1 MGVTLLWAI
10 KMRCTECPFNQWF
23 ISQIMVNTLNWFL
36 VPSNKP
42 LSNQILQWK
51 KWFCLKFHVTD
62 RLTDW
67 LYCMCSVLF
76 NFLKVGLICT
86 KQNLQN
92 ILCRLPSLFIHNK
105 QTQLGVLSKNCKLS
119 FNTIVSCSR
128 PARCWVGSNWSQT
141 QGSSSY
147 FHTKSDQCLDSAILV
162 GGS

>member
-23 ISQIMVNTLNWFL
+23 ISQIMVSTLNWFL

-51 KWFCLKFHVTD
+51 NWFCLKFHVTD
-62 RLTDW
+62 RLNPAR
-67 LYCMCSVLF
+67 LYGMCSVLF
-76 NFLKVGLICT
+76 NFLKVELICT

-105 QTQLGVLSKNCKLS
+105 QTQLGVLSKSGLELEPNPRFQFLPPHKIGPVSGLS
-119 FNTIVSCSR
+119 HPGR
-128 PARCWVGSNWSQT
+128 R
-141 QGSSSY
+141 
-147 FHTKSDQCLDSAILV
+147 
-162 GGS
+162 